1 MINLRLGLENT
12 HVTLQSH
19 IWTKRTWAA
28 NAQIMLF
35 CLKEIWYT
43 YFLNLPNFLKFGE
56 NLLTALWTSFM
67 FLLDSSLLSEVAMGA
82 DSSCPST
89 WQKTI
94 GSFLWRRTCAGQKET
109 GLGARD
115 FTTSAV
121 RSFLL

>member
-1 MINLRLGLENT
+1 MNQKNMSFL
-12 HVTLQSH
+12 SH
-19 IWTKRTWAA
+19 
-28 NAQIMLF
+28 
-35 CLKEIWYT
+35 
-43 YFLNLPNFLKFGE
+43 NLPNKFGE
-56 NLLTALWTSFM
+56 NLLTALRTSFM
-67 FLLDSSLLSEVAMGA
+67 FLLDSSLLSEVAMAA